1 MTLVWKVA
9 TISTIKVLSEQ
20 LIVSKKLY
28 RPNYS
33 SIELVLSYFRGVL
46 ELSQTFLVNPIFA
59 KIWSPISS
67 YVQFFRG
74 WLQKDKKPHTHPT
87 FYGFWQISPTQRS
100 YYNPLQL
107 GTEE

>member
-33 SIELVLSYFRGVL
+33 LIELVLSYFRGVFRTK
-46 ELSQTFLVNPIFA
+46 SNIFG
-59 KIWSPISS
+59 KS
-67 YVQFFRG
+67 
-74 WLQKDKKPHTHPT
+74 H
-87 FYGFWQISPTQRS
+87 FYKNLITYFILCSIF
-100 YYNPLQL
+100 
-107 GTEE
+107 